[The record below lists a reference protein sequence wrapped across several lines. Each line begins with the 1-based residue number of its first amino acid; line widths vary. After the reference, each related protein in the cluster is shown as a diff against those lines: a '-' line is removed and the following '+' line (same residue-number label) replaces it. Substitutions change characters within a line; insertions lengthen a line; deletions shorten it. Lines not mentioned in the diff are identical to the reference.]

1 MRLATFLVDAG
12 GDPHVGAQ
20 IPAGFVDFR
29 HVAPTLPQTLLGLL
43 AAGAPALET
52 ARAAV
57 ARAVDDGLGGLPAGR
72 VRLLA
77 PLPRPG
83 KIFGIGFNY
92 REHAAETGTPI
103 PSVPFVFLKA
113 ATAVIGPGAAIE
125 LPPVSNM
132 VDYEG
137 ELAVVIGRRAKR
149 VRRADA
155 LAHVAGYTI
164 MNDVSAR
171 DYQKNSGH
179 SLAKSFDT
187 FAPMGPVLVT
197 TDEVPDPHALALCTR
212 VSGETMQHST
222 TAGMIFDIPAL
233 IEYISAA
240 ATLEPGDMITTG
252 TPAGVGARRT
262 PPRFLRPGDTV
273 SVEIAGIGTL
283 TNPVVS
289 AVGD

>member
-1 MRLATFLVDAG
+1 VLAT
-12 GDPHVGAQ
+12 GA
-20 IPAGFVDFR
+20 
-29 HVAPTLPQTLLGLL
+29 
-43 AAGAPALET
+43 AALQT

-57 ARAVDDGLGGLPAGR
+57 ARAVDDRVGLLPAAR

-92 REHAAETGTPI
+92 REHAAETGNPI

-125 LPPVSNM
+125 LPAVSAM

-149 VRRADA
+149 VARADA

-197 TDEVPDPHALALCTR
+197 TDEVPDPQQLTLCTR
-212 VSGETMQHST
+212 VSGEVMQQSSI
-222 TAGMIFDIPAL
+222 GEMIFDIPAL

-240 ATLEPGDMITTG
+240 ATLEPGDLITTG

-262 PPRFLRPGDTV
+262 PPRFLRAGDTV
-273 SVEIAGIGTL
+273 VIEISGIGSL
-283 TNPVVS
+283 QNPVVS
-289 AVGD
+289 AAV

>member
-1 MRLATFLVDAG
+1 MRLATFVVDAVG
-12 GDPHVGAQ
+12 EPHVGAETT
-20 IPAGFVDFR
+20 AGIVDFR
-29 HVAPTLPQTLLGLL
+29 EAAPALPQTLLGLL
-43 AAGAPALET
+43 AAGAPAFKT
-52 ARAAV
+52 ARAVV
-57 ARAVDDGLGGLPAGR
+57 ARALDDRVGLLQADR

-92 REHAAETGTPI
+92 REHAAETGNPI
-103 PSVPFVFLKA
+103 PVVPFVFLKA

-125 LPPVSNM
+125 LPTVSTM

-137 ELAVVIGRRAKR
+137 ELAVVIGRRTKR
-149 VRRADA
+149 VARAAA

-187 FAPMGPVLVT
+187 FAPMGPVMVT
-197 TDEVPDPHALALCTR
+197 ADELPDPHHLTLCTR
-212 VSGETMQHST
+212 VSGETMQQSST
-222 TAGMIFDIPAL
+222 GGMIFDIPAL

-240 ATLEPGDMITTG
+240 ATLEPGDVISTG

-273 SVEIAGIGTL
+273 AIEISGIGTL
-283 TNPVVS
+283 QNPVV
-289 AVGD
+289 AAAG

>member
-1 MRLATFLVDAG
+1 MRLTTFLIDGDDEAHIGAEAAAG
-12 GDPHVGAQ
+12 
-20 IPAGFVDFR
+20 IVDFR
-29 HVAPTLPQTLLGLL
+29 QAAPALPKTLLGLL
-43 AAGAPALET
+43 AAGAPALKT
-52 ARAAV
+52 ARAVV
-57 ARAVDDGLGGLPAGR
+57 ARALDDRVGLLPAGG
-72 VRLLA
+72 VRCLA

-103 PSVPFVFLKA
+103 PTVPFVFLKA
-113 ATAVIGPGAAIE
+113 ATAVIGPGVAIE
-125 LPPVSNM
+125 LPAVSTM

-137 ELAVVIGRRAKR
+137 ELALVIGRRTKR
-149 VRRADA
+149 VSRADA

-197 TDEVPDPHALALCTR
+197 ADEIADPQQLMLCTR
-212 VSGETMQHST
+212 VSGEIMQQSST
-222 TAGMIFDIPAL
+222 NGMIFDIPAL

-240 ATLEPGDMITTG
+240 ATLEPGDVITTG

-262 PPRFLRPGDTV
+262 PPRFLRHGDTV
-273 SVEIAGIGTL
+273 SVEISEIGTL
-283 TNPVVS
+283 QNPVV
-289 AVGD
+289 AVAN

>member
-1 MRLATFLVDAG
+1 MRLATFVVDNDSEPRIGAETTAG
-12 GDPHVGAQ
+12 
-20 IPAGFVDFR
+20 IIDFR
-29 HVAPTLPQTLLGLL
+29 EAAPALPRTLLGLL
-43 AAGAPALET
+43 AAGAPALKT
-52 ARAAV
+52 ARAVV
-57 ARAVDDGLGGLPAGR
+57 ARALDDRVGLLQADR

-92 REHAAETGTPI
+92 REHAAETGNPI
-103 PSVPFVFLKA
+103 PAVPFVFLKA
-113 ATAVIGPGAAIE
+113 ATAVIGTGAAIE
-125 LPPVSNM
+125 LPPVSTM

-149 VRRADA
+149 VARADA
-155 LAHVAGYTI
+155 LAYVAGYTI

-197 TDEVPDPHALALCTR
+197 ADELPDPHHLSLSTR
-212 VSGETMQHST
+212 VSGETMQQSST
-222 TAGMIFDIPAL
+222 GDMIFDIPAL

-240 ATLEPGDMITTG
+240 ATLEPGDVITTG

-273 SVEIAGIGTL
+273 AVEISEIGTL
-283 TNPVVS
+283 QNPVVS
-289 AVGD
+289 AAA